1 MKKLLLPY
9 RWKLA
14 GIVLSSAGAIS
25 ALFYSL
31 FDFKFKMTVFAVYS
45 SFLDTKILQ
54 TFNTN
59 VAEEITLAL
68 LIIGLSLIVFSKE
81 KDETAGLEAI
91 RSKAMARAIIFNN
104 IFLLFSVLFI
114 YGTGFI
120 AILVLNVVSL
130 QLIYLMFF
138 YLGKW
143 KAIVKL
149 NGK

>member
-1 MKKLLLPY
+1 MKNLLLPY
-9 RWKLA
+9 HWKLA

-91 RSKAMARAIIFNN
+91 RSKAMARAVIFNN

-120 AILVLNVVSL
+120 AVLVLNVVSL
-130 QLIYLMFF
+130 QLLYLMFF
-138 YLGKW
+138 YLGKR
-143 KAIVKL
+143 KAIL
-149 NGK
+149 N

>member
-1 MKKLLLPY
+1 MNKFLLPY
-9 RWKLA
+9 RWKMA

-59 VAEEITLAL
+59 VAEEITLSL
-68 LIIGLSLIVFSKE
+68 LITGLSLIVFSRE
-81 KDETAGLEAI
+81 KKETADLEAI
-91 RSKAMARAIIFNN
+91 RSKAMARAVIINN
-104 IFLLFSVLFI
+104 VLLLFSVLFI

-120 AILVLNVVSL
+120 AVLVLNIFSL
-130 QLIYLMFF
+130 LLLYLVFF
-138 YLGKW
+138 YFSIRKNYGK
-143 KAIVKL
+143 ISR
-149 NGK
+149 